1 MRSAMALSQ
10 AAMGTTAS
18 KARSEGRN
26 DRCCS
31 SGNSAGRREIPWQ
44 GSDQSRLLKGK
55 SRTHH
60 RACRAGDKVPGVAL
74 AGVLGALQAQGVPSG
89 CGGGTPILCH
99 KALPRDSVPRVPC
112 IPQEHI
118 LHSGLK
124 GLPALGG
131 RTASRSWAECGHMQ
145 KVLGQSPKMTK
156 A

>member
-1 MRSAMALSQ
+1 MVWSRNHAGWLDLRSAMALSQ

-31 SGNSAGRREIPWQ
+31 SGSSAGRREIPWQ

-89 CGGGTPILCH
+89 CGGGTRHPH
-99 KALPRDSVPRVPC
+99 PLPQGTAKGQRSPC
-112 IPQEHI
+112 P
-118 LHSGLK
+118 LHPAGTHT
-124 GLPALGG
+124 ALGIKG
-131 RTASRSWAECGHMQ
+131 AASPGWEDSEQ
-145 KVLGQSPKMTK
+145 ELG
-156 A
+156 